1 MHGWYTTNGSRT
13 NIALTGGKPKP
24 LPHGWVVAF
33 HGVWHGAVLPIAD
46 TGHSFSEAF
55 TPAGAIRTAT
65 STAAAGTARG
75 TLRYGS
81 VASFDRA
88 CRALAGQAP

>member
-1 MHGWYTTNGSRT
+1 
-13 NIALTGGKPKP
+13 
-24 LPHGWVVAF
+24 VVAF

-46 TGHSFSEAF
+46 TDNTFSEVF
-55 TPAGAIRTAT
+55 TPSGAIRAAS
-65 STAAAGTARG
+65 STADTGTARG

-88 CRALAGQAP
+88 CRTLAGQAP